1 MSTKLRQLEDEKNS
15 LQEQLDEE
23 VEAKQNLERHIST
36 LTIQVSVLYKSLAPS
51 LSFVIPQVSGL

>member
-1 MSTKLRQLEDEKNS
+1 VTTKLRQLEDDKNS

-36 LTIQVSVLYKSLAPS
+36 LPIQVSAPY
-51 LSFVIPQVSGL
+51 LNH